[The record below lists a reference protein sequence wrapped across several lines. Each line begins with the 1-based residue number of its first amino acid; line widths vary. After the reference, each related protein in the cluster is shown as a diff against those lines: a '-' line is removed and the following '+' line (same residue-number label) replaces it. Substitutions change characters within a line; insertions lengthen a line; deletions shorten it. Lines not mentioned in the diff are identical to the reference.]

1 MFADVR
7 DNLRKPLLA
16 AFAAVALLA
25 APLSGRAQYRMDALP
40 PGSGQDLSM
49 PKIVDKAG
57 TQLPLDDSFTSADG
71 KSVTLGDFFHH
82 EKPVIVT
89 MVYFSCPLMCGETQ
103 RQIAQSVVERPGGL
117 LPGKDYDIVV
127 VSIDPQDTPDAALQK
142 QAKYRDLATLQPT
155 DPAITYLVGKD
166 DNIQQLA
173 DALGFNFKRNFGP
186 VSDKFV
192 HQPGIFICT
201 PDGKLSHTIAGLV
214 FDNKELY
221 ESLRTASNGKI
232 GSGFTALAISC
243 GAMKFNPLTGHY
255 EMNPYFWVGT
265 ATGLVTLLMVGGFL
279 TMLFRAG
286 PRVQL
291 DAAAEDPNAEQKS
304 DPAGDPP
311 KAA

>member
-1 MFADVR
+1 
-7 DNLRKPLLA
+7 
-16 AFAAVALLA
+16 
-25 APLSGRAQYRMDALP
+25 
-40 PGSGQDLSM
+40 M

-57 TQLPLDDSFTSADG
+57 TQLPLDDAFTSADG

-103 RQIAQSVVERPGGL
+103 RQIAQSVVEKPGGL
-117 LPGKDYDIVV
+117 QPGKDYDIVV
-127 VSIDPQDTPDAALQK
+127 VSIDPQDTPDAAQQK
-142 QAKYRDLATLQPT
+142 QAKYRDLANLSK
-155 DPAITYLVGKD
+155 DDAAITYLVGKE
-166 DNIQQLA
+166 DNVQQLA

-186 VSDKFV
+186 ASDKFV

-232 GSGFTALAISC
+232 GSGFTAFAISC

-255 EMNPYFWVGT
+255 EMNPYFWVGS

-286 PRVQL
+286 PRVKP
-291 DAAAEDPNAEQKS
+291 DAAVESTTDNNS
-304 DPAGDPP
+304 NPAAKPP
-311 KAA
+311 EAS